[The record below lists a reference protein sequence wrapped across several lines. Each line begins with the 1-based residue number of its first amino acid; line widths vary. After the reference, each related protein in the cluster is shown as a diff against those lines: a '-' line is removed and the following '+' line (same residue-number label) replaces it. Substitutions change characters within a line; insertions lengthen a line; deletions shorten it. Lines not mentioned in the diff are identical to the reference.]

1 MIFIVK
7 ESIVLIVRSIV
18 GCFFFFLSFQRR
30 AMSTNCGAPGETYFN
45 YARIIT
51 RLLANGDLLAGGTI
65 HEFLFPRFAPVNRT
79 MNYDCINN
87 L

>member
-1 MIFIVK
+1 MHRRMRLFPPP
-7 ESIVLIVRSIV
+7 
-18 GCFFFFLSFQRR
+18 LSLQRR
-30 AMSTNCGAPGETYFN
+30 AMSTNCGTPGETYFN

-65 HEFLFPRFAPVNRT
+65 HEFLFPRFAPVNAP
-79 MNYDCINN
+79 DDE